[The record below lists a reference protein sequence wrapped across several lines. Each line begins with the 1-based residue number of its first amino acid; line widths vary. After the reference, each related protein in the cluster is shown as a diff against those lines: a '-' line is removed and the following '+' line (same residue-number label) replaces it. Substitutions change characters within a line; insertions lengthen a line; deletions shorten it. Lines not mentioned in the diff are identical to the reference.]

1 MAEII
6 LQLTDVTKSF
16 TLGADEVQIIKGV
29 SFKINRGDFV
39 IIFGPSGCGKSTVL
53 NMTLGLEPPSTGLI
67 NFLGKD
73 FYASDDDG
81 RAQIRKKEVGMVYQ
95 QSNWVKALNVLEN
108 VYFPLTLRGVAP
120 AEREKRAWEMLKLVD
135 MEKGGYQLP
144 SELSSGQQQRISLAR
159 ALITDPTLMNLFKQ
173 FHQSGK
179 TVVMVT
185 HDLEYLRY
193 ATRSINISDGLVLAE
208 YSANDDRLSK
218 MSVSKRGNLPDAI
231 KKLT

>member
-1 MAEII
+1 
-6 LQLTDVTKSF
+6 
-16 TLGADEVQIIKGV
+16 
-29 SFKINRGDFV
+29 
-39 IIFGPSGCGKSTVL
+39 
-53 NMTLGLEPPSTGLI
+53 
-67 NFLGKD
+67 
-73 FYASDDDG
+73 
-81 RAQIRKKEVGMVYQ
+81 
-95 QSNWVKALNVLEN
+95 
-108 VYFPLTLRGVAP
+108 
-120 AEREKRAWEMLKLVD
+120 MLKLVD

-159 ALITDPTLMNLFKQ
+159 ALITDPTLIVADEPTGNLDSKASEEIMNLFKQ